1 MRYQIEL
8 SHSEPIHTAVIR
20 GRVQP
25 QELAQFVPAACGVVW
40 SLVRYANLPRPAR
53 HLALYLD
60 EQGSVEVGV
69 ELSEPFIG
77 NDRVHCSKLPAG
89 RVVTT
94 VHFGPYPLLREA
106 HKAIHRWCAEQQHQL
121 SGISWELYGHWQD
134 TWNVDSSRIRTDV
147 FHLLRGEIG

>member
-1 MRYQIEL
+1 MSYQMEVV
-8 SHSEPIHTAVIR
+8 HSEPIHTAVIR
-20 GRVQP
+20 GRVRP
-25 QELAQFVPAACGVVW
+25 QELAQFVPAASGEVW
-40 SLVRYANLPRPAR
+40 SFVLSASLPRPGR

-69 ELSEPFIG
+69 ELSEPFVG

-106 HKAIHRWCAEQQHQL
+106 HRAIHGWCAEHLHQL
-121 SGISWELYGHWQD
+121 SGISWELYGHWQES
-134 TWNVDSSRIRTDV
+134 WNMDSSKIRTDV
-147 FHLLRGEIG
+147 FHLLRGEMG